1 MPNPK
6 GKCVYHLVTDKKEK
20 ERFDKN
26 YPQLLRV
33 FLERSIKIANN
44 DKDFFDRVFFSEVK

>member
-6 GKCVYHLVTDKKEK
+6 GKCVYHLVTDEEEKK
-20 ERFDKN
+20 RFDLN
-26 YPQLLRV
+26 YPQLLRI
-33 FLERSIKIANN
+33 FLERAIKLANN